1 MFIIPQYYYVIAAM
15 YNDSLNLEYCST
27 SEKTTLIYIFS
38 NLFLGPLF
46 YHWVFLCFRIKKNVD
61 ALTQVWVCLYLK
73 LRFKDIAMNS
83 K

>member
-46 YHWVFLCFRIKKNVD
+46 YHWVFLCFRIKKKCRCFNPSVTVFVFE
-61 ALTQVWVCLYLK
+61 AK
-73 LRFKDIAMNS
+73 I
-83 K
+83 